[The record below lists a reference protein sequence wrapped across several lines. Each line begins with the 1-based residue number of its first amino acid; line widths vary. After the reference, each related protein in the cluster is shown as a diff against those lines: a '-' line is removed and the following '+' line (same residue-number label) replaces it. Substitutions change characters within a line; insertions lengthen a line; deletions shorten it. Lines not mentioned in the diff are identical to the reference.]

1 MAERGDARR
10 ALEAV
15 TLKNL
20 NTLIIGATG
29 TGKTTFARR
38 LLSLSPRAVVLDRM
52 EEYDEGAVFYSF
64 RESVEFFRGNLRD
77 DFHIIYRGENQIEFF
92 GWLDII
98 FQAQSL
104 PDMPPIGVFLEEAS
118 FYSTSH
124 ELDPIL
130 ENVVTK
136 GRRRRISV
144 VSVVQW
150 EAQQNPVIRAN
161 STLWIALR
169 QVSFQADTKQRFSP
183 GERDRIMALE
193 TLTPG
198 VEPVAGRH
206 FVTHPPGLDPEA
218 AWSEAMT
225 FGGF

>member
-1 MAERGDARR
+1 
-10 ALEAV
+10 
-15 TLKNL
+15 
-20 NTLIIGATG
+20 
-29 TGKTTFARR
+29 
-38 LLSLSPRAVVLDRM
+38 M
-52 EEYDEGAVFYSF
+52 EEYEEGAVFYSF
-64 RESVEFFRGNLRD
+64 RESVEFFRANLRD

-183 GERDRIMALE
+183 GDRDRIMALE

-198 VEPVAGRH
+198 IEPVAGRH

-218 AWSEAMT
+218 EWSGAMT